1 MSGCDLS
8 ILLLNYTT
16 PKYNKKC
23 VFGLITQTESTL
35 LPWFSKPTITY
46 LWQKWNEI
54 VSYLYSLSLPP
65 FQAGGQIFLHP
76 IIMGV
81 SKELAWKDN
90 SFSCFWKSF
99 SPLKKLHFLS
109 WRERTFESKERV
121 EIWAWIGKRKE
132 GGVSE
137 NLKIRAMVMDDPR
150 RWQTSVATHTQSQSL
165 SSN

>member
-1 MSGCDLS
+1 
-8 ILLLNYTT
+8 
-16 PKYNKKC
+16 
-23 VFGLITQTESTL
+23 
-35 LPWFSKPTITY
+35 
-46 LWQKWNEI
+46 
-54 VSYLYSLSLPP
+54 
-65 FQAGGQIFLHP
+65 
-76 IIMGV
+76 MGV

-132 GGVSE
+132 VGVSE

-165 SSN
+165 SSNEVPPLTCGTSCGALGPPGLPPQAVQQQPEWKENLSQCQDPWTFGWPWRMGLQACLKWDFLYSKRIRAQS